1 MPRNNP
7 HDHHRI
13 GSKNAQRARSSK
25 SAAGRTAIRALG
37 EIATALATPAPKA
50 RLLDGLTS
58 AERKQY
64 PMAEGLHDYFPDAL
78 AEVSHVS
85 WVGNEKHNPGERL
98 HHARGKSN
106 DHPDCIVRHLD
117 QRGGFDTIVIKGVT
131 YLVRHS
137 AALAWRALALCQEE
151 IELEKGLELPRGATA
166 A

>member
-1 MPRNNP
+1 MPRSAP
-7 HDHHRI
+7 
-13 GSKNAQRARSSK
+13 QRARSSK
-25 SAAGRTAIRALG
+25 SAPPKIEAPS
-37 EIATALATPAPKA
+37 ATPAPKA

-85 WVGNEKHNPGERL
+85 WVGNEKHNPGEKL

-117 QRGGFDTIVIKGVT
+117 QRGGFDTIVINGIS

-151 IELEKGLELPRGATA
+151 IETEMGLELPRGATA